1 MRVLITTS
9 LCILFSQLI
18 CQTGTDA
25 FSKYWYA
32 GEAEITSYELQQ
44 ARYGELRKGHCVMVF
59 VTEPF
64 SRAKQV
70 KLDRASQSSENVT
83 VMKLNFIKKFN
94 TGIYPYSMMTS
105 SFVPVSFDKYPD
117 AMKVTTSSQEWC
129 GHTFTQLNLDDD
141 AYRFREFSYFE
152 SEGDREVELEV
163 DWLED
168 ELWQRIRLDPSG
180 LPLGQISILP
190 STMYARLGH
199 KSPVAL
205 SAMATLSVKQSIAD
219 DAKEIYEYK
228 LNYPDRT
235 LAIRFEKDFPYAI
248 VGWEETYQGLTTTAS
263 IIRRIKSPY
272 WQKNANKDE
281 YLRTELGIE

>member
-1 MRVLITTS
+1 MLLIQALAQPGTTH
-9 LCILFSQLI
+9 FN
-18 CQTGTDA
+18 
-25 FSKYWYA
+25 KYWYA

-44 ARYGELRKGHCVMVF
+44 ARYGELRKGHSVMVF

-70 KLDRASQSSENVT
+70 KLDRVTQSSDNVT
-83 VMKLNFIKKFN
+83 VMKLNFVKKFT

-141 AYRFREFSYFE
+141 VYRFKEFSYFE
-152 SEGDREVELEV
+152 FEGDREVKLEV

-168 ELWQRIRLDPSG
+168 ELWQRIRLDPSS

-190 STMYARLGH
+190 STMYARLAH
-199 KSPVAL
+199 KSSTAL
-205 SAMATLSVKQSIAD
+205 SAMATLSIKQSIAD
-219 DAKEIYEYK
+219 DTKEMYEYR

-235 LAIRFEKDFPYAI
+235 LAIRFEKEFPYAI
-248 VGWEETYQGLTTTAS
+248 ESWEETYQGLTTTAS